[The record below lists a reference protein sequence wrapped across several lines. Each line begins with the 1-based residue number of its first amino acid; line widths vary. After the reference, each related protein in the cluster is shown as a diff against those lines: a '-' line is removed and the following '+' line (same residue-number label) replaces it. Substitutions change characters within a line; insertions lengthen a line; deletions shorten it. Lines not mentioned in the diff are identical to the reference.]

1 MTEFMNLVEE
11 MGIEEENVQRIMDT
25 GIVATYVCNFLLCI
39 FIINVIFLLLRVLGS
54 WLSGKSAHKHEGPSL
69 DPSTHLESQE

>member
-1 MTEFMNLVEE
+1 MNLVEE

-25 GIVATYVCNFLLCI
+25 GIVVIYVCNFLFCI

-54 WLSGKSAHKHEGPSL
+54 WFSGKSVYKYEGLSL
-69 DPSTHLESQE
+69 DFSIYLES